1 MFSKC
6 QTSVVFGDTGK
17 KGSYETTSG
26 ANIAAYTGG
35 QILRPDGKDLRKSN
49 ISLGTSG
56 GAFETTAQTSFK
68 SLTTE
73 EVKNTQAERGGVDVR
88 ASVLTI
94 GKGKH
99 ETAPQSVSAA
109 NYGAID
115 TAKYSP
121 ERVRKKDGKT
131 SISMGKV
138 SRDWSTT
145 GKMATPDKG
154 AEYRVTAKT
163 KGAMAKTNWNAGN
176 YKVDY
181 VSQTAASTS
190 QANSP
195 IKRTQLAEP
204 AKGKNVTLGSYR
216 GTYETEGKS
225 SFKDTKITTAK
236 LQGDRKTMQSMKT
249 KVRQSNVTMGGGK
262 TVYTTSSKDSLFDPR
277 GDVAAYKVQSKIDPI
292 KQNKTNFVVGYSGP
306 QFETEVRSTVFNT
319 NKGNSAKLTSVAG
332 KQRQQQVKYNKFTDQ
347 IRSQR
352 KVPNLRK
359 IVSSSRAVTV
369 DEKALYGV
377 KYQKHGGAEL
387 RNTNF
392 TLGTQ
397 KQNYASEA
405 GATFQNHG
413 VTVYAAA
420 KGGANKGKNTSKS
433 VSGQTSVFFA
443 VDCA

>member
-73 EVKNTQAERGGVDVR
+73 EVKNAQAERGVDVR
-88 ASVLTI
+88 ASVLKI
-94 GKGKH
+94 GKGAYEGDLK
-99 ETAPQSVSAA
+99 SMSAS

-115 TAKYSP
+115 TLKHRA
-121 ERVRKKDGKT
+121 ERVVKKDEKT
-131 SISMGKV
+131 SIAMGTH
-138 SRDWSTT
+138 STDWSTT
-145 GKMATPDKG
+145 GKMTAPDKDG
-154 AEYRVTAKT
+154 EYRATTNIKA
-163 KGAMAKTNWNAGN
+163 AMAKTNWNAGTH
-176 YKVDY
+176 KVNY
-181 VSQTAASTS
+181 VSETAESASK
-190 QANSP
+190 AN
-195 IKRTQLAEP
+195 IMIRTEIAEK
-204 AKGKNVTLGSYR
+204 ARSNNITLGYQ
-216 GTYETEGKS
+216 GTNYETEGKS
-225 SFKDTKITTAK
+225 SFKDTKITTSELRENK
-236 LQGDRKTMQSMKT
+236 QVTESMKT